1 MENLIKPTIK
11 FALALCEILVYG
23 NEENRDKM
31 KMMLNKLQHQ
41 INKSKTNKNKVR
53 ILWYMGEENQ
63 TIEKKKEWLINESNC
78 IFYVFAPDTYKI
90 PDNYIANLM
99 IGVNLFDKSLGLM
112 RKEGIVMKKKKK
124 EKEQTHDYQ
133 PFEILE

>member
-1 MENLIKPTIK
+1 MENVVKPTIK

-23 NEENRDKM
+23 YEENRESM

-63 TIEKKKEWLINESNC
+63 TKEEKREWLINESNC
-78 IFYVFAPDTYKI
+78 VFYVFAPDDYKI

-99 IGVNLFDKSLGLM
+99 IGVNMFDRSLGLM
-112 RKEGIVMKKKKK
+112 RKEGVTMKKKKK
-124 EKEQTHDYQ
+124 ENEDKNDYQ
-133 PFEILE
+133 PFEILD

>member
-1 MENLIKPTIK
+1 MENLVKPTIK

-53 ILWYMGEENQ
+53 ILWYLGEENQ
-63 TIEKKKEWLINESNC
+63 TIEEKKEWLINESNC
-78 IFYVFAPDTYKI
+78 VFYVFAPDTYKI
-90 PDNYIANLM
+90 PDNYITNLM

-112 RKEGIVMKKKKK
+112 KKEGIVMKKKKIK
-124 EKEQTHDYQ
+124 EETTNYQ
-133 PFEILE
+133 PFEILD